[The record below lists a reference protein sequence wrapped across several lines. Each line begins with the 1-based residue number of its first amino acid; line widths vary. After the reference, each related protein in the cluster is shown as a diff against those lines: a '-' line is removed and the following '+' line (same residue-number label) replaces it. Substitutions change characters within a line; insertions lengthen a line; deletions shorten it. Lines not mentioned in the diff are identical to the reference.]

1 MLIVYLPS
9 PPAISINVPSGPFHF
24 PSQVSVIDDV
34 AGKLALFTLDTVPKV
49 EADFLSS
56 HAVSNNIDDNMS
68 IHNVGC
74 FISFSLGALCY
85 CFDIGC

>member
-1 MLIVYLPS
+1 
-9 PPAISINVPSGPFHF
+9 
-24 PSQVSVIDDV
+24 
-34 AGKLALFTLDTVPKV
+34 
-49 EADFLSS
+49 LSS

-85 CFDIGC
+85 CFDIEWDLIICAAIVALRNL